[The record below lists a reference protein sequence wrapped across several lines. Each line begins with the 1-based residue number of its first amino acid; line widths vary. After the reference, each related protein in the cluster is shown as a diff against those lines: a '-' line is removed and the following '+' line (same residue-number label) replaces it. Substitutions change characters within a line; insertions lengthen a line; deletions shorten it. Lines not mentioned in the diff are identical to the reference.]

1 MLLKIVVINY
11 LCVLYISA
19 TDSVYI
25 IDLKANTPWTL
36 HSQKIMAADFDLSC
50 TETYLNDGR
59 HVIIIVGGWLNQEGD
74 AAWKKQAGD
83 VQFMDL
89 DKQEDGWA
97 YFGPK
102 MTPLYHALNL
112 NIMGRSL
119 IVWGGKASVYTALSG
134 GPENFRI
141 MNWETFEWGDNVLK
155 RYGGD
160 EEIGPA
166 VSIPSHYFDDAA
178 CVNAKVCHPNY
189 PCSINEVGCEDNG
202 ECVGSYC
209 DTATNTCTAFP

>member
-59 HVIIIVGGWLNQEGD
+59 HVIVIVGGWLIQTGD
-74 AAWKKQAGD
+74 A
-83 VQFMDL
+83 QFMDL

-102 MTPLYHALNL
+102 MTPLYHSLNL

-119 IVWGGKASVYTALSG
+119 IAWGGSAKVNVWSK

-141 MNWETFEWGDNVLK
+141 MNLETFEWGNNVMK
-155 RYGGD
+155 RYGGNED
-160 EEIGPA
+160 FGPA
-166 VSIPSHYFDDAA
+166 VSIPSHYFDDAV
-178 CVNAKVCHPNY
+178 CVNAKICHPNY
-189 PCSINEVGCEDNG
+189 PCSINEVGCEDR
-202 ECVGSYC
+202 EDCVSGSNC
-209 DTATNTCTAFP
+209 NTVTNTCF